1 MFLKNVTGKGLT
13 TSIALELTDLGIMR
27 WDSDRSCIVA
37 MFGDSFSFGWGQ
49 DWRAPVLACFD
60 TDFNCLGVPVRD
72 GIATRPARQLWEYG
86 HNNPDYSTV
95 LPCDFIR
102 IGSTWFVAVML
113 TQGLGKETMTEF
125 WQSENLIDWHLTG
138 FGFPHP
144 KSDPCTTM
152 LSFDQ
157 FGDDVYV
164 VGTHG
169 LRRDGPVKM
178 WKCSATDFPKGE
190 WLPVNNGDPVL
201 GGRYGELCLRNV
213 QGNAVLSFFD
223 EQNYRQS
230 ALCVAHPEDD
240 WGSGNRLD
248 YVSGQELPQLYG
260 GYISPDSK
268 LDEPNGMKFWVSQ
281 WLTAGNAAYHVVA
294 YSGTLP
300 AMGQVVEQKQS
311 EREIAVS
318 DPVSVLSEVM
328 GGSLSRDRYAALL
341 PAVSRC
347 LRECDCTTVNRIA
360 MWCAQIGHESGGL
373 QWMQEIADG
382 SAYEG
387 RQDLGN
393 TQQGDGRRFKG
404 HGPIQVTGRRN
415 HQVCSEWAYGKG
427 LVPSPT
433 YFVDNPDQLASDTYG
448 FIGVAWYWTTQRPL
462 NEASDAGD
470 IDQATRYIN
479 GGLNGIADRRDRYNR
494 ALGMGDRLLELGT
507 VVDTTIVEKVVNV
520 TEKVLEYDH
529 SQQRVAQEKF
539 WDCGPAST
547 QIVLQGAGVD
557 MSEDQLIRELGTT
570 TDGTNTV
577 EQALPVLNRVTDGQ
591 YKAVWMPHDPPSQR
605 EEETLW
611 NNIKGSID
619 AGFGCVLNFEVPSS
633 NFPRGTRGSV
643 SPQYRGH
650 KIWHYVACMGYADDG
665 PGGKHVWIADPGF
678 QPFGYWMS
686 LHQAA
691 TAIPPHAYAYASV
704 QAAQEHPVL
713 APVSHVEAP
722 EQRSGVSSRSAYRTP
737 GEGPLGP
744 LESVQLN
751 DDALLHQLWVEW
763 SAVTVG
769 DVDAVYRVVRSAAGH
784 GADTSPEFIQR
795 AKLVLGKVDQPVLA
809 RVLDKIQQVEPA
821 LLEAL
826 VK

>member
-1 MFLKNVTGKGLT
+1 MGFLKEVTGKGLT

-27 WDSDRSCIVA
+27 WDSDRNCVVA

-49 DWRAPVLACFD
+49 DWRSPTLACFD
-60 TDFNCLGVPVRD
+60 TDFNCLGVPIRG
-72 GIATRPARQLWEYG
+72 GIATQPAKQLWDYG
-86 HNNPDYSTV
+86 HNNPDFSTV

-102 IGSTWFVAVML
+102 VGSTWFVAVML

-125 WQSENLIDWHLTG
+125 WQSENLIDWNLTG
-138 FGFPHP
+138 FGFPHSG
-144 KSDPCTTM
+144 SDPCTTM

-169 LRRDGPVKM
+169 LRRDGPIKM
-178 WKCSATDFPKGE
+178 WKCSASDFPKGE
-190 WLPVNNGDPVL
+190 WLPVNNGNPIL

-223 EQNYRQS
+223 EQNYRQT
-230 ALCVAHPEDD
+230 ALCVADPEND
-240 WGSGNRLD
+240 WGQANRLD

-268 LDEPNGMKFWVSQ
+268 LDVPNGMKFFVSQ

-294 YSGTLP
+294 YAGTLP
-300 AMGQVVEQKQS
+300 AK
-311 EREIAVS
+311 
-318 DPVSVLSEVM
+318 
-328 GGSLSRDRYAALL
+328 
-341 PAVSRC
+341 
-347 LRECDCTTVNRIA
+347 
-360 MWCAQIGHESGGL
+360 
-373 QWMQEIADG
+373 
-382 SAYEG
+382 
-387 RQDLGN
+387 
-393 TQQGDGRRFKG
+393 
-404 HGPIQVTGRRN
+404 GPI
-415 HQVCSEWAYGKG
+415 
-427 LVPSPT
+427 
-433 YFVDNPDQLASDTYG
+433 
-448 FIGVAWYWTTQRPL
+448 
-462 NEASDAGD
+462 
-470 IDQATRYIN
+470 
-479 GGLNGIADRRDRYNR
+479 
-494 ALGMGDRLLELGT
+494 
-507 VVDTTIVEKVVNV
+507 VDTTIVEKVVDV
-520 TEKVLEYDH
+520 TEKVLKYDH

-577 EQALPVLNRVTDGQ
+577 EQALPVLNRVTNGQ
-591 YKAVWMPHDPPSQR
+591 YKAVWLAHDPPSQS
-605 EEETLW
+605 ETDALW
-611 NNIKGSID
+611 DNIKGSID

-643 SPQYRGH
+643 SPSYRGH

-678 QPFGYWMS
+678 APFGYWMS
-686 LHQAA
+686 LQQAA
-691 TAIPPHAYAYASV
+691 SAIPPHAYAYASV

-722 EQRSGVSSRSAYRTP
+722 EVHSGVSSRSAYRTP

-744 LESVQLN
+744 LESVALN
-751 DDALLHQLWVEW
+751 DDALLHQLWIEW
-763 SAVTVG
+763 SAVTIG
-769 DVDAVYRVVRSAAGH
+769 DVESVYRVVRSAAGH

-795 AKLVLGKVDQPVLA
+795 AKLVLGKVDQTVLS
-809 RVLDKIQQVEPA
+809 RVLSKIQQVEPA

>member
-1 MFLKNVTGKGLT
+1 MTFLKNVTGKGLT

-27 WDSDRSCIVA
+27 WDADRNCIVA
-37 MFGDSFSFGWGQ
+37 MFGDSFSFSWGQ

-60 TDFNCLGVPVRD
+60 PDFNCLGVPVRD
-72 GIATRPARQLWEYG
+72 GIATQPAKQLWDYG
-86 HNNPDYSTV
+86 HNNPDFSTV

-102 IGSTWFVAVML
+102 VGSTWFVAVML
-113 TQGLGKETMTEF
+113 TQGLGKEIMTEF
-125 WQSENLIDWHLTG
+125 WQSENLIDWELTG

-144 KSDPCTTM
+144 GSDPCTTM

-169 LRRDGPVKM
+169 LRRDGPVRM
-178 WKCSATDFPKGE
+178 WKCSAAEFPKGE
-190 WLPVNNGDPVL
+190 WLPVNDGNPIL

-223 EQNYRQS
+223 ELNYQQS
-230 ALCVAHPEDD
+230 AVCVADPDDD
-240 WGSGNRLD
+240 WGQGNRVD
-248 YVSGQELPQLYG
+248 YVTGQQLPQLYG

-268 LDEPNGMKFWVSQ
+268 LDVPNGMKFFVSQ
-281 WLTAGNAAYHVVA
+281 WLTDGNREYHVVA
-294 YSGTLP
+294 YADTLP
-300 AMGQVVEQKQS
+300 AKGKVVE
-311 EREIAVS
+311 
-318 DPVSVLSEVM
+318 
-328 GGSLSRDRYAALL
+328 
-341 PAVSRC
+341 
-347 LRECDCTTVNRIA
+347 
-360 MWCAQIGHESGGL
+360 
-373 QWMQEIADG
+373 
-382 SAYEG
+382 
-387 RQDLGN
+387 
-393 TQQGDGRRFKG
+393 
-404 HGPIQVTGRRN
+404 
-415 HQVCSEWAYGKG
+415 
-427 LVPSPT
+427 
-433 YFVDNPDQLASDTYG
+433 
-448 FIGVAWYWTTQRPL
+448 
-462 NEASDAGD
+462 
-470 IDQATRYIN
+470 
-479 GGLNGIADRRDRYNR
+479 
-494 ALGMGDRLLELGT
+494 
-507 VVDTTIVEKVVNV
+507 TTIVDKVESV

-547 QIVLQGAGVD
+547 QIVLQSAGVE
-557 MSEDQLIRELGTT
+557 MSEEQLIRELGTT

-591 YKAVWMPHDPPSQR
+591 YKAVWLPHDPPTQR
-605 EEETLW
+605 EEDTLW

-643 SPQYRGH
+643 SPQYRGN

-691 TAIPPHAYAYASV
+691 SAIPPHAYAYASV
-704 QAAQEHPVL
+704 QVKQDRPVL

-722 EQRSGVSSRSAYRTP
+722 EHLDGVSSRSAYRTP

-744 LESVQLN
+744 LEVVQLN

-763 SAVTVG
+763 SAVTIG
-769 DVDAVYRVVRSAAGH
+769 DTDAVYRVIRSAAGH

-795 AKLVLGKVDQPVLA
+795 AKRVLSHVDQAVLALVLGK
-809 RVLDKIQQVEPA
+809 IEQVEPA
-821 LLEAL
+821 LVEAL
-826 VK
+826 TK

>member
-1 MFLKNVTGKGLT
+1 MGFLKEVTGKGLT
-13 TSIALELTDLGIMR
+13 SSIALELTDLGIMR
-27 WDSDRSCIVA
+27 WDSDRNCVVA

-49 DWRAPVLACFD
+49 DWRSPTLACFD

-72 GIATRPARQLWEYG
+72 GIATQPARQLWDYG
-86 HNNPDYSTV
+86 HNNPDFSTV

-102 IGSTWFVAVML
+102 VGSTWFVAVML

-125 WQSENLIDWHLTG
+125 WQSENLIDWNLTG
-138 FGFPHP
+138 FGFPHSG
-144 KSDPCTTM
+144 SDPCTTM

-169 LRRDGPVKM
+169 LRRDGPIKM
-178 WKCSATDFPKGE
+178 WKCSASDFPKGE
-190 WLPVNNGDPVL
+190 WLPVNNGNPIL

-230 ALCVAHPEDD
+230 ALCVADPADD
-240 WGSGNRLD
+240 WGQANRLD

-268 LDEPNGMKFWVSQ
+268 LDVPNGMKFFVSK
-281 WLTAGNAAYHVVA
+281 WLTAGNSAYHVVA
-294 YSGTLP
+294 YAGTLP
-300 AMGQVVEQKQS
+300 AK
-311 EREIAVS
+311 
-318 DPVSVLSEVM
+318 
-328 GGSLSRDRYAALL
+328 
-341 PAVSRC
+341 
-347 LRECDCTTVNRIA
+347 
-360 MWCAQIGHESGGL
+360 
-373 QWMQEIADG
+373 
-382 SAYEG
+382 
-387 RQDLGN
+387 
-393 TQQGDGRRFKG
+393 
-404 HGPIQVTGRRN
+404 GPI
-415 HQVCSEWAYGKG
+415 
-427 LVPSPT
+427 
-433 YFVDNPDQLASDTYG
+433 
-448 FIGVAWYWTTQRPL
+448 
-462 NEASDAGD
+462 
-470 IDQATRYIN
+470 
-479 GGLNGIADRRDRYNR
+479 
-494 ALGMGDRLLELGT
+494 
-507 VVDTTIVEKVVNV
+507 VDTTIVEKVVDV
-520 TEKVLEYDH
+520 TEKVLKYDH

-577 EQALPVLNRVTDGQ
+577 EQALPVLNRVTNGQ
-591 YKAVWMPHDPPSQR
+591 YKAVWLAHDPPSQS
-605 EEETLW
+605 ETDALW
-611 NNIKGSID
+611 DNIKGSID

-643 SPQYRGH
+643 SPSYRGH

-678 QPFGYWMS
+678 APFGYWMS
-686 LHQAA
+686 LQQAA
-691 TAIPPHAYAYASV
+691 SAIPPHAYAYASA

-713 APVSHVEAP
+713 APVSHTEAP
-722 EQRSGVSSRSAYRTP
+722 EQQSGVSSRSAYRTP

-744 LESVQLN
+744 LESVALN
-751 DDALLHQLWVEW
+751 DDALLHQLWIEW
-763 SAVTVG
+763 SAVTIG
-769 DVDAVYRVVRSAAGH
+769 DVESVYRVVRSAAGH

-795 AKLVLGKVDQPVLA
+795 AKLVLGKVDQTVLS
-809 RVLDKIQQVEPA
+809 RVLSKIQQVEPA